1 MNTPASS
8 GPRKDKQASTG
19 TPEVWDLLIVGAG
32 PTGVTLANLLGA
44 AGLSVLLIDRH
55 AGVLPIP
62 RAVHLDGE
70 TMRIIQSMGLAAAVM
85 PLLRPGHS
93 MHWVNAQGE
102 TLLVRLGQVGLGSQ
116 GWHNDYY
123 FHQPQLEAGL
133 RAGLARYP
141 NVRLRERLEL
151 RDVHQSADAATVTAW
166 DLDLA
171 AELQLRARCVVG
183 CDGAR
188 STLRR
193 FIAGGEDFE
202 EIGAAQTWL
211 VVDGVLN
218 HPLDLPEH
226 TVQHCDPARPAT
238 SIYVHPLRRR
248 WEIMLLPGEDAQAMT
263 EPAQVWPL
271 LARWV
276 RPAQA
281 TLERAAAYVFRAR
294 VARHWRDGR
303 LLIAGDAAHQTPPFL
318 GQCLCAGLRDA
329 ANLAWKL
336 VQAQRRPARADAL
349 LASYGPER
357 LPHAREFVALADDV
371 GRVIQELDVQR
382 AAERDARLKAQ
393 GLQFPF
399 PTPTLGPGLHRAHRP
414 DAPTCVGKVFLQH
427 TLPDGRWLDDGLG
440 ARWGLLLRRGHGL
453 PEAARPAV
461 RALDAVVIAD
471 TGERIDAWLAEQGLA
486 AVVLRPDR
494 YVYDAW
500 TDRGGLADLAARLAA
515 LCGELGVMAS

>member
-1 MNTPASS
+1 MNTHTSS
-8 GPRKDKQASTG
+8 GPRTG
-19 TPEVWDLLIVGAG
+19 EAPEVWDVLIVGAG
-32 PTGVTLANLLGA
+32 PSGVGLANLLGA

-70 TMRIIQSMGLAAAVM
+70 TMRVIQSMSLAPAVM

-102 TLLVRLGQVGLGSQ
+102 TLLVRLGLAGLGSQ

-123 FHQPQLEAGL
+123 FHQPELEAGL

-141 NVRLRERLEL
+141 SVRLRERLEL
-151 RDVHQSADAATVTAW
+151 RDVRQLEDRAVATAI

-171 AELQLRARCVVG
+171 AELQLQARWVVG

-193 FIAGGEDFE
+193 FITGGEDFE
-202 EIGAAQTWL
+202 ALGEAQTWL

-248 WEIMLLPGEDAQAMT
+248 WELKLLPGEDAQALT
-263 EPAQVWPL
+263 EPAQIWPL

-276 RPAQA
+276 TPSQA

-318 GQCLCAGLRDA
+318 GQGLCAALRDV

-336 VQAQRRPARADAL
+336 VQAQRCPARADAL

-357 LPHAREFVALADDV
+357 RPHALEFVALAVDV
-371 GRVIQELDVQR
+371 GAVIQELDPRR

-399 PTPTLGPGLHRAHRP
+399 PSPTLGPGVHRAHRP

-427 TLPDGRWLDDGLG
+427 TLPDGRWLDDVLG
-440 ARWGLLLRRGHGL
+440 ARWGLLLRRAVAL
-453 PEAARPAV
+453 PETARSAAE
-461 RALDAVVIAD
+461 ALGAALIPDGGD
-471 TGERIDAWLAEQGLA
+471 RIDAWLAEQGLA
-486 AVVLRPDR
+486 AAILRPDR
-494 YVYDAW
+494 YVYDAC
-500 TDRGGLADLAARLAA
+500 TDLAALPAQLDGLRA
-515 LCGELGVMAS
+515 ELGGAAA